1 MDKDVPTWIAFGS
14 VQCRFD
20 WEKIAGTRPTR
31 ISKPLKRQQL
41 ASGQWIARVQCMA
54 AIMLSNHPQSKD
66 LEVYITGKTYSL
78 LDIEIRD
85 HVQECDACLRKAAE
99 MLRKRLQNEDPARYL
114 RLTDKSF
121 QPEHRH

>member
-1 MDKDVPTWIAFGS
+1 
-14 VQCRFD
+14 
-20 WEKIAGTRPTR
+20 
-31 ISKPLKRQQL
+31 
-41 ASGQWIARVQCMA
+41 MA

-85 HVQECDACLRKAAE
+85 HVQECETCLRKAAE
-99 MLRKRLQNEDPARYL
+99 MLRKRLEDEDPTRYL

-121 QPEHRH
+121 RPEHRH

>member
-1 MDKDVPTWIAFGS
+1 M
-14 VQCRFD
+14 
-20 WEKIAGTRPTR
+20 
-31 ISKPLKRQQL
+31 
-41 ASGQWIARVQCMA
+41 
-54 AIMLSNHPQSKD
+54 
-66 LEVYITGKTYSL
+66 